1 MFISQNFQQRK
12 RACLRVGQPVVA
24 LDAYAEL
31 LAANLIHLLMVTARI
46 RQSTVSQRY
55 TTNVAMVQEKGGEAR

>member
-1 MFISQNFQQRK
+1 MLVRG
-12 RACLRVGQPVVA
+12 GQPVVA

-55 TTNVAMVQEKGGEAR
+55 TTNVAMVQEKGGKAR